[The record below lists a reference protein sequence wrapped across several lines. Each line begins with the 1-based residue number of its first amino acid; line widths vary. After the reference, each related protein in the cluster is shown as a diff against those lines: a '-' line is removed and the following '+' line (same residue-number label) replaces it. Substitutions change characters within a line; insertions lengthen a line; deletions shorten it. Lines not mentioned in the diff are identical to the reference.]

1 MRLLLD
7 EMLSPA
13 LAERLRGLGCDVDAV
28 AERAELRGLAALKQF
43 EHAQDEGRV
52 FVTYD
57 REDLL
62 AVDRW
67 FRQAGREHH
76 GLVILNARRF
86 PPGPAGAGALVRS
99 LGAFAAGD
107 PPYPGF
113 VHWLQ

>member
-1 MRLLLD
+1 VKLLLD

-13 LAERLRGLGCDVDAV
+13 LAGQLRALGCDVDAV
-28 AERAELRGLAALKQF
+28 AERAELRGVDDLKQF
-43 EHAQDEGRV
+43 EHAQDERRV

-76 GLVILNARRF
+76 GLVIVNARRF
-86 PPGPAGAGALVRS
+86 PPGPASAGALVRS
-99 LGAFAAGD
+99 LDAFAAGD

>member
-1 MRLLLD
+1 MKLLLD

-13 LAERLRGLGCDVDAV
+13 LAEQLRALGCDVDAV
-28 AERAELRGLAALKQF
+28 VERAELRGLADLQQF
-43 EHAQDEGRV
+43 EHAQDEGRA

-86 PPGPAGAGALVRS
+86 PPGPVSAGALVRS
-99 LGAFAAGD
+99 LGAFAGGETL
-107 PPYPGF
+107 YPGF